1 MTPELFDPTSKDTGR
16 ENVIFDR
23 AVTECPLCGSGT
35 IERRF
40 RIERYRP
47 AFTVDRCE
55 SCGFMFMNPRLN
67 DSALRALYGEDYYT
81 GKAEYSYH
89 DEREAERYSA
99 HVWNKRIEVL
109 RRHVPGGNLLDVGSS
124 FGGLLKA
131 AAHHYTPHGIEIS
144 DYAGGHSRSLLGNA
158 IHIGT
163 LADHP
168 FKNDFFSA
176 ITMIELIEHLPD
188 PLFAIR
194 ECHRLLRK
202 GGVLLIQTANMAG
215 LQAKLQGSKY
225 AYFMPGH
232 LSYFSKRNL
241 AGALTKAGFSRI
253 KVFYP
258 VEFGLLPKLKKSR
271 YTFTSPWDYR
281 RWIRISAYHVISKIH
296 FRDCAATSSMVMYA
310 FK

>member
-1 MTPELFDPTSKDTGR
+1 MTQEPPDPSPR
-16 ENVIFDR
+16 NAIEEYAMFDR
-23 AVTECPLCGSGT
+23 AVSQCPLCGSGG

-40 RIERYRP
+40 RIERYKP
-47 AFTVDRCE
+47 SFTVDRCG

-67 DSALRALYGEDYYT
+67 DRAVRALYGEEYYT
-81 GKAEYSYH
+81 GKAEYSYY
-89 DEREAERYSA
+89 DEREAERFSA
-99 HVWNKRIEVL
+99 YVWNKRIEVL
-109 RRHVPGGNLLDVGSS
+109 RNHVPGGNLLDVGSS
-124 FGGLLKA
+124 FGGLLKSA
-131 AAHHYTPHGIEIS
+131 APHFVPHGIEIS
-144 DYAGGHSRSLLGNA
+144 SYAGGHSRSLLGDA
-158 IHIGT
+158 IHVGT

-215 LQAKLQGSKY
+215 LQAKMQGGDY

-232 LSYFSKRNL
+232 LSYFSKSNL
-241 AGALTKAGFSRI
+241 AGALARAGFSRV

-258 VEFGLLPKLKKSR
+258 VEFGLLPKLRKSR
-271 YTFTSPWDYR
+271 YTFASLWDYR
-281 RWIRISAYHVISKIH
+281 SWVRISAYHFISKIH
-296 FRDCAATSSMVMYA
+296 FRDCAATSSMVVYA